1 MVISKRE
8 NRGRS
13 RRARRIRKKIF
24 GTSDRPRLCVRRS
37 LKHIYA
43 QLVDDEKGITIIQV
57 GSAGKGFTAR
67 ADGAKADG
75 KNKSVKSAAAKTVGE
90 LLAEKAKEKGV
101 TKVVFDRKGYLYHGR
116 VKALA
121 DAARSKG
128 LVF

>member
-1 MVISKRE
+1 MSISKGE
-8 NRGRS
+8 NSGRG

-24 GTSDRPRLCVRRS
+24 GTVERPRLCVRRS
-37 LKHIYA
+37 LKHMYA
-43 QLVDDEKGITIIQV
+43 QLVDDEKGVTIIQV
-57 GSAGKGFTAR
+57 GSSGKGFSAN
-67 ADGAKADG
+67 ADG
-75 KNKSVKSAAAKTVGE
+75 KGKVAKCAVAKAVGE

-121 DAARSKG
+121 DAARGKG